1 MDPFEKVSE
10 GKEDDFSNIHPNEKL
25 VHNVMMC
32 ASDNFY
38 LLTMDGK
45 SWIRDEVKKKAL
57 SFTWGLK
64 TRVQILLA
72 AIMIYYDSLFS

>member
-1 MDPFEKVSE
+1 MDSNMDPFEKVSE

-38 LLTMDGK
+38 LLAMDGK
-45 SWIRDEVKKKAL
+45 S
-57 SFTWGLK
+57 
-64 TRVQILLA
+64 
-72 AIMIYYDSLFS
+72 